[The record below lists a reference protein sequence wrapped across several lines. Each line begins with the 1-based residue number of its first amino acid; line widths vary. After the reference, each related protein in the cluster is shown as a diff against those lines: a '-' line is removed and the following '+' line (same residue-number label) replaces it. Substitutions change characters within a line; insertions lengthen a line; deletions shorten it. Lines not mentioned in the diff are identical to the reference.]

1 MVKIVMNVLS
11 VLLQIGIRQTAENV
25 LSCYAE
31 ESFEKKCSG
40 RDKDANY
47 VQNLIRFSSS
57 KIHTSLAKLSRRS
70 DHQLTYLFIYLFI
83 YYFNGPICRQ

>member
-31 ESFEKKCSG
+31 ESFEKKFSG

-57 KIHTSLAKLSRRS
+57 KMHVFGKTVTKIRS
-70 DHQLTYLFIYLFI
+70 SINLFIY